1 MPTETLD
8 LLGLV
13 AGSLTTISFVPQVLK
28 IWRTRSGQD
37 VSFGMFILFSL
48 GVLLWLVYGL
58 ALGAVPIIVANA
70 ATLILALVVLALKLR
85 FDRWE

>member
-37 VSFGMFILFSL
+37 VSLGMFILFSL